1 MNGAIASPLASANL
15 AAAPEAPEAPDAP
28 RDAAPPVIAL
38 LSSVLDMRY
47 LAPAFEAACPGTE
60 LRYADALGAPERID
74 AAVCWYPP
82 PGLLATLPRLRLVQS
97 LAAGIDH
104 LPAGEARRAP
114 LLCRI
119 VDPTMAGGMAAYVAW
134 AVIHRQRAMDAYL
147 ASAAAGRWQ
156 EEPIVPP
163 ARHRVGIAGLGT
175 LGEACA
181 RALLALGY
189 AVRGWSRTPRP
200 AAPAQVECFHG
211 AAGLDAFLSGCDTLV
226 CLLPLT
232 EQTRGFL
239 CAEVFARL
247 PRGAHVVNVG
257 RGAHLDE
264 DALLAAL
271 ATGQLGAATLDAF
284 VQEPLPA
291 GHPFWHHPRIV
302 VTPHVATRTDAA
314 VIARQTLD
322 NLALARRGLRPPA
335 AVDPAQGY

>member
-1 MNGAIASPLASANL
+1 
-15 AAAPEAPEAPDAP
+15 
-28 RDAAPPVIAL
+28 
-38 LSSVLDMRY
+38 
-47 LAPAFEAACPGTE
+47 
-60 LRYADALGAPERID
+60 
-74 AAVCWYPP
+74 
-82 PGLLATLPRLRLVQS
+82 
-97 LAAGIDH
+97 
-104 LPAGEARRAP
+104 
-114 LLCRI
+114 
-119 VDPTMAGGMAAYVAW
+119 MAGGMAAYVAW

-200 AAPAQVECFHG
+200 AAPAQVESSTAPPGWTPSCP
-211 AAGLDAFLSGCDTLV
+211 AATPGVPAAADRAD
-226 CLLPLT
+226 
-232 EQTRGFL
+232 
-239 CAEVFARL
+239 ARL
-247 PRGAHVVNVG
+247 PRRRGVRTAAARRTWSTSGA
-257 RGAHLDE
+257 APTDE

-335 AVDPAQGY
+335 AVDPAQAIDGGPRRLSPDE